1 MLSLIDLQTKGLY
14 EIPQQVVKNVFIYL
28 NISSYYRKERWSGVQ
43 SMIRNIF
50 PKITTSLVTV
60 FFAYAVSS
68 QDWRESKW
76 GPQDTIGAIN
86 EITDKEILD
95 AAKLITK
102 GKRYAL
108 GMVTGKD
115 TPAWGTRSFALY
127 TVPHGNGSGITY
139 GHKTRVTANDDWALV
154 WMGVGSQI
162 DGLGHIG
169 IDHVYYNGLSIS
181 DIYTP
186 AGLKKLGVHEIPPMV
201 TRGILLNAVKFFK
214 NTEPNSLMEL
224 NGKEMLRPNVSI
236 TSKDIEAM
244 LNAQSL
250 SVQKGDVVLIHTGF
264 MEMGSVDKNKYFDE
278 LPGIDLSAA
287 TYLAKFNVTAI
298 GSDTVCLEKFPGDF
312 ANGDAFPVHAEL
324 IPKHGIYILENMV
337 TEELIEDG
345 VDRFM
350 FVLGQ
355 ARLEGAVQMIIN
367 PVAIR

>member
-1 MLSLIDLQTKGLY
+1 MK
-14 EIPQQVVKNVFIYL
+14 KNVFLEIVVGL
-28 NISSYYRKERWSGVQ
+28 I
-43 SMIRNIF
+43 IAL
-50 PKITTSLVTV
+50 TTCV
-60 FFAYAVSS
+60 VSS

-76 GPQDTIGAIN
+76 GPKDTIGAIN

-95 AAKLITK
+95 AAKLVTK

-169 IDHVYYNGLSIS
+169 IDHVYYNGFSIS

-186 AGLKKLGVHEIPPMV
+186 AGLKKLGVHEIPPIV
-201 TRGILLNAVKFFK
+201 TRGILLNAVKHYK
-214 NTEPNSLMEL
+214 NTKPDSLMEL
-224 NGKEMLRPNVSI
+224 NEKKMLKPNVII
-236 TSKDIEAM
+236 TSADIEAM

-250 SVQKGDVVLIHTGF
+250 SIQKGDVVLIHTGF
-264 MEMGSVDKNKYFDE
+264 MEMGNIDKNKYFQE

-287 TYLAKFNVTAI
+287 TYLAQFNVTAV
-298 GSDTVCLEKFPGDF
+298 GSDTVCLEKFPGNF
-312 ANGDAFPVHAEL
+312 AKGDAFPVHAEL

-337 TEELIEDG
+337 TEELIADN
-345 VDRFM
+345 VDKFM

>member
-1 MLSLIDLQTKGLY
+1 MK
-14 EIPQQVVKNVFIYL
+14 KNVFLEIVVSL
-28 NISSYYRKERWSGVQ
+28 I
-43 SMIRNIF
+43 IAL
-50 PKITTSLVTV
+50 TTCV
-60 FFAYAVSS
+60 VSS

-76 GPQDTIGAIN
+76 GPKDTIGAIN

-95 AAKLITK
+95 AAKLVTK

-169 IDHVYYNGLSIS
+169 IDHVYYNGFSIS

-186 AGLKKLGVHEIPPMV
+186 AGLKKLGVHEIPPIV
-201 TRGILLNAVKFFK
+201 TRGILLNAVKHYK
-214 NTEPNSLMEL
+214 NTNPDSLMEL
-224 NGKEMLRPNVSI
+224 NEKKMLKPNVII
-236 TSKDIEAM
+236 TSTDIEAM

-264 MEMGSVDKNKYFDE
+264 MEMGNIDKNKYFQE

-287 TYLAKFNVTAI
+287 TYLAQFDVTAV
-298 GSDTVCLEKFPGDF
+298 GSDTVCLEKFPGNF
-312 ANGDAFPVHAEL
+312 AKGDAFPVHAEL

-337 TEELIEDG
+337 TEELIADN
-345 VDRFM
+345 VDKFM

>member
-1 MLSLIDLQTKGLY
+1 MK
-14 EIPQQVVKNVFIYL
+14 KNVFLEIVVSL
-28 NISSYYRKERWSGVQ
+28 I
-43 SMIRNIF
+43 IAL
-50 PKITTSLVTV
+50 TTCV
-60 FFAYAVSS
+60 VSS

-76 GPQDTIGAIN
+76 GPKDTIGAIN

-95 AAKLITK
+95 AAKLVTK

-169 IDHVYYNGLSIS
+169 IDHVYYNGFSIS

-186 AGLKKLGVHEIPPMV
+186 AGLKKLGVHEIPPIV
-201 TRGILLNAVKFFK
+201 TRGILLNAVKHYK
-214 NTEPNSLMEL
+214 NTKPDSLMEL
-224 NGKEMLRPNVSI
+224 NEKKMLKPNVII
-236 TSKDIEAM
+236 TSTDIEAM

-264 MEMGSVDKNKYFDE
+264 MEMGNIDKNKYFQE

-287 TYLAKFNVTAI
+287 TYLAQFDVTAV
-298 GSDTVCLEKFPGDF
+298 GSDTVCLEKFPGNF
-312 ANGDAFPVHAEL
+312 AKGDAFPVHAEL

-337 TEELIEDG
+337 TEELVADN
-345 VDRFM
+345 VDKFM

>member
-1 MLSLIDLQTKGLY
+1 MK
-14 EIPQQVVKNVFIYL
+14 KNVFPEI
-28 NISSYYRKERWSGVQ
+28 VV
-43 SMIRNIF
+43 
-50 PKITTSLVTV
+50 SLIIALSTCV
-60 FFAYAVSS
+60 VSS

-76 GPQDTIGAIN
+76 GPKDTIGAIN

-95 AAKLITK
+95 ATKLVTK

-139 GHKTRVTANDDWALV
+139 GHKTRVTSNDDWALV

-169 IDHVYYNGLSIS
+169 IDHVYYNGFSIS

-186 AGLKKLGVHEIPPMV
+186 AGLKKLGVHEIPPIV
-201 TRGILLNAVKFFK
+201 TRGILLNAVKHYE
-214 NTEPNSLMEL
+214 NTKPDSLMEL
-224 NGKEMLRPNVSI
+224 NEKKMLKPNVTI
-236 TSKDIEAM
+236 TSTDIEAM

-264 MEMGSVDKNKYFDE
+264 MEMGNVDKNKYFQE

-287 TYLAKFNVTAI
+287 TYLAQFNVTAV
-298 GSDTVCLEKFPGDF
+298 GSDTVCLEKFPGNF
-312 ANGDAFPVHAEL
+312 AKGDAFPVHAEL

-337 TEELIEDG
+337 TEELIADN
-345 VDRFM
+345 VDKFM
-350 FVLGQ
+350 FILGQ

>member
-1 MLSLIDLQTKGLY
+1 MK
-14 EIPQQVVKNVFIYL
+14 KNVFLEIIVGL
-28 NISSYYRKERWSGVQ
+28 I
-43 SMIRNIF
+43 IAL
-50 PKITTSLVTV
+50 TTCV
-60 FFAYAVSS
+60 VSS

-76 GPQDTIGAIN
+76 GPKDTIGAIN

-95 AAKLITK
+95 AAKLVTK

-169 IDHVYYNGLSIS
+169 IDHVYYNGFSIS

-186 AGLKKLGVHEIPPMV
+186 AGLKKLGVHEIPPIV
-201 TRGILLNAVKFFK
+201 TRGILLNAVKHYK
-214 NTEPNSLMEL
+214 NTKPDSLMEL
-224 NGKEMLRPNVSI
+224 NEKKMLKPNVII
-236 TSKDIEAM
+236 TSTDIEAM

-264 MEMGSVDKNKYFDE
+264 MEMGNIDKNKYFQE

-287 TYLAKFNVTAI
+287 TYLAQFNVTAV
-298 GSDTVCLEKFPGDF
+298 GSDTVCLEKFPGNF
-312 ANGDAFPVHAEL
+312 AKGDAFPVHAEL

-337 TEELIEDG
+337 TEELIADN
-345 VDRFM
+345 VDKFM

>member
-1 MLSLIDLQTKGLY
+1 MI
-14 EIPQQVVKNVFIYL
+14 KNVF
-28 NISSYYRKERWSGVQ
+28 
-43 SMIRNIF
+43 
-50 PKITTSLVTV
+50 PKIIISLVIV
-60 FFAYAVSS
+60 LWSYVVSG
-68 QDWRESKW
+68 QDWRKSKW
-76 GPQDTIGAIN
+76 GPTDTIGAIN
-86 EITDKEILD
+86 EITDKEILG

-169 IDHVYYNGLSIS
+169 IDHVYYNGNSIS

-186 AGLKKLGVHEIPPMV
+186 AGLKKLGIHEIPPVV
-201 TRGILLNAVKFFK
+201 TRGILLNAVEYYK
-214 NTEPNSLMEL
+214 NTKPSSLMEL
-224 NGKEMLRPNVSI
+224 NGKKMLKADVSI
-236 TSKDIEAM
+236 TSEDIKSM

-264 MEMGSVDKNKYFDE
+264 MEMGTVDKKKYFEE

-287 TYLAKFNVTAI
+287 TYLAQFNVTAV

-337 TEELIEDG
+337 TEELIADS
-345 VDRFM
+345 VDKFM